1 MLDYPYLCKDEWSP
15 KRNYWKLFR
24 KWASK
29 RPMTVKSGLL
39 LAQMHRFRHNLYHI
53 NWKLEF
59 WNNKN
64 FQASGDYNDGDMCE
78 NEDDDEL
85 YDECLYQRYIS
96 DRTLD
101 GVYESSRVKFFS
113 TTGDL
118 VIFTMSLVF
127 CTIAIILFILL
138 LKL

>member
-1 MLDYPYLCKDEWSP
+1 M
-15 KRNYWKLFR
+15 KLVSEIANER
-24 KWASK
+24 LQRSHEI
-29 RPMTVKSGLL
+29 TVKWTV
-39 LAQMHRFRHNLYHI
+39 AVFICVHDIF
-53 NWKLEF
+53 
-59 WNNKN
+59 NNHQ
-64 FQASGDYNDGDMCE
+64 FQASGDYSDGDMCE

>member
-1 MLDYPYLCKDEWSP
+1 M
-15 KRNYWKLFR
+15 
-24 KWASK
+24 ASFCL
-29 RPMTVKSGLL
+29 KSTNFEIKSKI
-39 LAQMHRFRHNLYHI
+39 R
-53 NWKLEF
+53 LELIE
-59 WNNKN
+59 N